1 MAQLCPHTRQHSR
14 RDGVSDSAIARY
26 LDELDRELRLKRA
39 PRRRLLAEAAEH
51 LQASADEI
59 AAAGVGRSD
68 ADDQA
73 VARFGAAAVV
83 ARRFAHAVASTS
95 VRTAF
100 VWATT
105 ACAAYGIAAS
115 FFILTAPSWLRDFPQ
130 GAPSMLALQ
139 VAAGALA
146 LTGVRALRFRK
157 TLLIDE
163 LRLRLIGNGV
173 VIATVAVAAG
183 AGLELLLA
191 LTRPAAAPW
200 GDVADVIAI
209 YSVATGATLAAA
221 FVAVATLGR
230 TRALAALPRPS
241 GDRLAAAVSSL
252 IEDVAAAAPPLRP
265 LAVLVTSRPV
275 VACIA
280 TASFA
285 FVAMT
290 VIDGWGSDFRDH
302 ASALGDAA
310 ATGLFEAAAVVV
322 AYITLARA
330 LGLRAPRRGAAD

>member
-1 MAQLCPHTRQHSR
+1 MSE
-14 RDGVSDSAIARY
+14 SAIAGY
-26 LDELDRELRLKRA
+26 LEELDHELRLKRA
-39 PRRRLLAEAAEH
+39 PRRRLLAEAADH

-59 AAAGVGRSD
+59 AAAGAGRSE
-68 ADDQA
+68 AEELA

-95 VRTAF
+95 ARTAL
-100 VWATT
+100 VWSAT
-105 ACAAYGIAAS
+105 ACAGYGIAAA

-139 VAAGALA
+139 VAAVALV

-173 VIATVAVAAG
+173 VIATTAVAAG

-200 GDVADVIAI
+200 GDAAEVIAI
-209 YSVATGATLAAA
+209 YSVAAAATLASA
-221 FVAVATLGR
+221 FVAFATMGR
-230 TRALAALPRPS
+230 TRALAALPRPI
-241 GDRLAAAVSSL
+241 GDKLPSAVASLVDDIAAAV
-252 IEDVAAAAPPLRP
+252 PPLRP
-265 LAVLVTSRPV
+265 LAALATSRPL

-290 VIDGWGSDFRDH
+290 LIDGWGSDFSDH
-302 ASALGDAA
+302 ASALGGAA
-310 ATGLFEAAAVVV
+310 ATGLFEAVAVVV
-322 AYITLARA
+322 AYVTLARA
-330 LGLRAPRRGAAD
+330 LGLRAPRRGAGS

>member
-14 RDGVSDSAIARY
+14 GVGVSNSAIARY

-59 AAAGVGRSD
+59 AAVGVGRSE
-68 ADDQA
+68 AENQA
-73 VARFGAAAVV
+73 VARFGAAAVI

-95 VRTAF
+95 VRTAL
-100 VWATT
+100 VWAAT
-105 ACAAYGIAAS
+105 ACAGYGIAAS

-139 VAAGALA
+139 VAAVALA
-146 LTGVRALRFRK
+146 VTGIRAVRFRK

-163 LRLRLIGNGV
+163 LRLRFIGNGV
-173 VIATVAVAAG
+173 AIATVAVAAG

-200 GDVADVIAI
+200 VDAADVTAI

-221 FVAVATLGR
+221 FLAVATLGR
-230 TRALAALPRPS
+230 IRALAALPRPS
-241 GDRLAAAVSSL
+241 GDNLPTAVASL

-265 LAVLVTSRPV
+265 LAVLATSRPV

-290 VIDGWGSDFRDH
+290 GIDAWGSDSRDH
-302 ASALGDAA
+302 ASALGGAV

-322 AYITLARA
+322 AYVTLARA